1 MVKVRARDAL
11 AAVSGMAVAGL
22 AMSFAAARKRRT
34 NAAAL
39 TSAVAPKSAE
49 MAMISASDAAPAP
62 RGTTANETAKAGAP
76 QTTSVLG
83 TAQRERDAAVAA
95 NAAKSRY
102 LANVSHEIRSP
113 LNAIYG
119 YAQLL
124 ERGAAIDTIEAARVI
139 RRSAEHLTDLVE
151 GLLDISLVENGVLR
165 VSTDTVRLPAFIDQ
179 VGRMFRPAAESKGL
193 VFRTEIVG
201 HLPDYVRADQKRLRQ
216 ALINLISN
224 AIKYTQSGEVVLN
237 VRYSAQIATFEV
249 RDTGPG
255 IATESQE
262 AIFAPFDRGV
272 EGARAGGIGLGLPIT
287 RAIIQILGGELDL
300 ESVPGK
306 GSVFRVR
313 VMLGQIVGHR
323 DGPGEDVGTAR
334 RVATGY
340 LGPRRSIL
348 VADDDPRQLA
358 FVRQVL
364 GDLDFDVV
372 AAADGETVLAMAR
385 AQRFDLALLD
395 IAMPGWSGWQTAA
408 ALRKLGRNDMRIVM
422 LSANAHER
430 HGSGDPTTD
439 DAHDQFLVKPV
450 EIDTMVDAIGD
461 LLGVTW
467 TFAPLAE
474 TDVKPDAVEPAETF
488 IVPDAAKEH
497 LDRLRDR
504 VRIGHI
510 RGIEAEIRAIEA
522 ISGKDYPLVP
532 KLYDCLDRFDLSGLA
547 RLLER
552 A

>member
-1 MVKVRARDAL
+1 MGTPAMTRGRLRDGLVAISGAAIAL
-11 AAVSGMAVAGL
+11 LIASR
-22 AMSFAAARKRRT
+22 RKQSMPDSP
-34 NAAAL
+34 L
-39 TSAVAPKSAE
+39 TDGGA
-49 MAMISASDAAPAP
+49 I
-62 RGTTANETAKAGAP
+62 GAP
-76 QTTSVLG
+76 PVTRSAHTSEPTPQPDVALSKL
-83 TAQRERDAAVAA
+83 QRERDAAEAA

-124 ERGAAIDTIEAARVI
+124 ERGTAIDTIEAARVI
-139 RRSAEHLTDLVE
+139 RRSAEHLNDLVE

-179 VGRMFRPAAESKGL
+179 VGRMFRPAAQAKGL
-193 VFRTEIVG
+193 VFRTEVVG

-224 AIKYTQSGEVVLN
+224 AIKYTQAGEVVLK

-255 IATESQE
+255 IAPESQE

-306 GSVFRVR
+306 GSTFRVR
-313 VMLGQIVGHR
+313 VMLGQVVGHR
-323 DGPGEDVGTAR
+323 DGPGEGLDGLGGAAR
-334 RVATGY
+334 RIATGY

-348 VADDDPRQLA
+348 AADDDPRQLA

-364 GDLDFDVV
+364 GDLDFDIV
-372 AAADGETVLAMAR
+372 AVNDGETALAMAR
-385 AQRFDLALLD
+385 AQSFDLALLD
-395 IAMPGWSGWQTAA
+395 IAMPGWSGWETAT
-408 ALRKLGRNDMRIVM
+408 ALRKLAGNDMRIVM

-430 HGSGDPTTD
+430 HGSGDATTD
-439 DAHDQFLVKPV
+439 DAHDRFLVKPV
-450 EIDTMVDAIGD
+450 EIDTMVDTIGD
-461 LLGVTW
+461 LLGLTW
-467 TFAPLAE
+467 TFAPQPE
-474 TDVKPDAVEPAETF
+474 TDVRPAGPAEAL
-488 IVPDAAKEH
+488 VLPEAAKVH
-497 LDRLRDR
+497 LGALRER
-504 VRIGHI
+504 VRIGHV

-522 ISGKDYPLVP
+522 LTGKNYPLVA

-547 RLLER
+547 RLLEK

>member
-34 NAAAL
+34 NAGAL

-62 RGTTANETAKAGAP
+62 RGATANETAKAGAP

-83 TAQRERDAAVAA
+83 MVQRERDAAVAA

-255 IATESQE
+255 IAPESQE

-334 RVATGY
+334 RIATGY

-348 VADDDPRQLA
+348 AADDDPRQLA

-372 AAADGETVLAMAR
+372 AAADGETALAMAR

-395 IAMPGWSGWQTAA
+395 IAMPGWSGWQTAT
-408 ALRKLGRNDMRIVM
+408 ALRKLGRSDMRIVM

-439 DAHDQFLVKPV
+439 DAHDRFLVKPV
-450 EIDTMVDAIGD
+450 EIDTMVDTIGD
-461 LLGVTW
+461 LLGLTW
-467 TFAPLAE
+467 TFAPPAE

-497 LDRLRDR
+497 LDRLRER
-504 VRIGHI
+504 VRIGHV

-522 ISGKDYPLVP
+522 VTGKDYPLVP

-547 RLLER
+547 RLLEQ